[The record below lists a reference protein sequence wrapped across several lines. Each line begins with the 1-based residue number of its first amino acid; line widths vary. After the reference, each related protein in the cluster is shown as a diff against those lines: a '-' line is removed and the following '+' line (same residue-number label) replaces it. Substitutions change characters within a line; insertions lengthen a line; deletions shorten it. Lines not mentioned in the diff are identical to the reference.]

1 LQAREAGGGIAATF
15 EIFGSS
21 RRGLIHSEVPG
32 RVCKRCTRQGRE
44 TLETTMKMWNK
55 PCVAGLALAAV
66 LAGMLATPTL
76 ARGASIKIS
85 CGAVGREL
93 DLCRETADAW
103 AAKTGNQ
110 VQVVATPNDS
120 SERLALYERV
130 LSSGSDKIDVLQ
142 VDVVW
147 PGLLGS
153 HFIDLAPYS
162 HGAESGMFRDFVA
175 STTQAGRLVAIPW
188 FINGGLLF
196 YRKDLLSKYG
206 LGVPATWDEL
216 GADARRIQA
225 AERAA
230 GNDKMWG
237 YVWQG
242 RAYEGLTCDAVEWIA
257 SSGGGAIVEPDGR
270 ISIDNP
276 RAAGALRTAAS
287 WVGEI
292 SPAAVLNYAEEESRG
307 VFQAGNAVF
316 MRNWS
321 YAWSLAQAPQ
331 SGIRG
336 KVGVAVLPRAAGG
349 AHAATLGGESLA
361 VSKYSRNPA
370 LAADLVMYMTSAAVQ
385 KERAI
390 AGSFNPS
397 LLALYQDPDVLKAN
411 PFMGELYG
419 VFTHAVARPAVVAG
433 TRYGQVSSEFW
444 SAAHEVLS
452 GRARPEEALAQLSA
466 TLERVSRGGKWN

>member
-1 LQAREAGGGIAATF
+1 
-15 EIFGSS
+15 
-21 RRGLIHSEVPG
+21 
-32 RVCKRCTRQGRE
+32 
-44 TLETTMKMWNK
+44 MKVSKNRI
-55 PCVAGLALAAV
+55 VAGLALAAA
-66 LAGMLATPTL
+66 LAGAGWVP
-76 ARGASIKIS
+76 APAQAASIKIS

-93 DLCRETADAW
+93 ELCRESAEAW

-120 SERLALYERV
+120 SERLALYEQV
-130 LSSGSDKIDVLQ
+130 LSSGSDKIDVFQ

-153 HFIDLAPYS
+153 HFIDLKPYT
-162 HGAESGMFRDFVA
+162 HGAEAGVFADFVA
-175 STTQAGRLVAIPW
+175 ADTKGGRLVAMPW

-196 YRKDLLSKYG
+196 YRKDLLAKYK
-206 LGVPATWDEL
+206 LAVPQTWDEL
-216 GADARRIQA
+216 ASAARRVQD

-257 SSGGGAIVEPDGR
+257 SFGGGAIVEPDGR

-276 RAAGALRTAAS
+276 RAAAALNTAAG
-287 WVGEI
+287 WVGVI

-307 VFQAGNAVF
+307 VFQAGNALF
-316 MRNWS
+316 MRNWP

-336 KVGVAVLPRAAGG
+336 KVGVAVLPRAATG
-349 AHAATLGGESLA
+349 AHVAALGGESLA
-361 VSKYSRNPA
+361 VSRYSRHPA
-370 LAADLVMYMTSAAVQ
+370 IAADLVLYMTSEAVQ
-385 KERAI
+385 KQRAI
-390 AGSFNPS
+390 AASFNPS
-397 LLALYQDPDVLKAN
+397 LLSLYKDPDVLEAN

-419 VFTHAVARPAVVAG
+419 VFSHAIARPTVIAG
-433 TRYGQVSSEFW
+433 TRYNQVSNEFW
-444 SAAHEVLS
+444 NATHDVLAGREKAEV
-452 GRARPEEALAQLSA
+452 ALPQLAA
-466 TLERVSRGGKWN
+466 TLVRVSRGGKWN